1 MMGFSAGSELQDCP
15 KFPHGSSAM
24 HAAGRRSDRGKIQ
37 VDRVETNNRRMST
50 GGTRMCRGKP
60 APSLGCALRWLPTLA
75 SEFFGADSASAD
87 LVSSDRIRSHRVHR
101 LVFKLDRV

>member
-1 MMGFSAGSELQDCP
+1 MGFSAGSELQDCP

-50 GGTRMCRGKP
+50 AARACAAASP
-60 APSLGCALRWLPTLA
+60 LQAWAVPCDGCLRLPR
-75 SEFFGADSASAD
+75 SFSAQIQHPLIWWVPTGSDPIACIGW
-87 LVSSDRIRSHRVHR
+87 SSSWIGC
-101 LVFKLDRV
+101 